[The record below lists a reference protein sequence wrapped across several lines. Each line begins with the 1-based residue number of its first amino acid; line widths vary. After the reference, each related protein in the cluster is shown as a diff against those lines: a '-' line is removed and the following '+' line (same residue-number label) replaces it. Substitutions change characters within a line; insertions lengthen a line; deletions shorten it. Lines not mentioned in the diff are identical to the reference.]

1 MAIYH
6 LTVKI
11 IGRNAGRSSVAA
23 AAYRSGDTLTNQ
35 WDGLT
40 HDYSRKHWI
49 EHAEIM
55 LPPNAP
61 KSFKDRSV
69 LWNAVEL
76 AEKSGNAQ
84 LAREVEIAL
93 PKELTLEQQI
103 ALTRAYIQ
111 ENFTSQGMCADFAIH
126 VPPITDGKGI
136 PLDADGNRT
145 QNPNKMIFNNPHAY
159 IMLTM
164 RPLSSS
170 GEWQPKSQKCYLCR
184 RDNEEKS
191 IPANEF
197 KEAESDG
204 WCKQYQ
210 YYIGK
215 KKIWLTEESAAKK
228 ELKRVSKN
236 PKADCVLNPIIADW
250 NSKDT
255 LFQWRESWASMC
267 NQALRDNNINQQID
281 HRSYESQ
288 GINKVASVHLG
299 PSAYQAEK
307 RGVKTDLG
315 NINREIADDNFFLN
329 QFKKQIEQ
337 LEQRET
343 AKLKKLSSRLEQ
355 LRSQHIAAAY
365 QQILLSMALAE
376 EQDHIQT
383 QFLIADAMAKA
394 TEQMLKALEILGQ
407 NLEVKQR
414 ELAALNPIW
423 TNKQKEIEAEIFD
436 IENQIQSV
444 KKRLSELQAAYKP
457 DTSISEVSTESVEQ
471 RRKRIQNLKQIQSQ
485 TYNEFYS
492 LVDQNRANMAELRE
506 LVRQKRNVY
515 DKHTEQKLK
524 EHYADKFQS
533 DILLKAREQAP
544 DIPNMDGAG
553 IRNNISH
560 RR

>member
-6 LTVKI
+6 LSVKI

-40 HDYSRKHWI
+40 HDYSRKNWI
-49 EHAEIM
+49 EHTEIM

-61 KSFKDRSV
+61 EAFKDRST

-93 PKELTLEQQI
+93 PRELNLQQQI
-103 ALTRAYIQ
+103 ALIKAYIEQ
-111 ENFTSQGMCADFAIH
+111 NFVQQGMCADFAIH
-126 VPPITDGKGI
+126 CPPITDSKGI
-136 PLDADGNRT
+136 PLDTDGNHT
-145 QNPNKMIFNNPHAY
+145 QDPNKMIFNNPHAH

-164 RPLSSS
+164 RPLSSD
-170 GEWQPKSQKCYLCR
+170 GKWQPKSQKCYLCR
-184 RDNEEKS
+184 KSNEEKS

-204 WCKQYQ
+204 WRKQYQ
-210 YYIGK
+210 YRVGK

-255 LFQWRESWASMC
+255 LFRWRESWASMC

-315 NINREIADDNFFLN
+315 TLNREIADDNFFLN

-343 AKLKKLSSRLEQ
+343 AKLKQLSSRLEQ

-365 QQILLSMALAE
+365 QQIILSMTLAE
-376 EQDHIQT
+376 EQDNT
-383 QFLIADAMAKA
+383 QKQFMIADAMARA
-394 TEQMLKALEILGQ
+394 TEQMLNVLKCLEQ
-407 NLEVKQR
+407 SRDVKSK
-414 ELAALNPIW
+414 ELATLNPFQV
-423 TNKQKEIEAEIFD
+423 QKRKELESDIFD
-436 IENQIQSV
+436 VEEQIKAV

-457 DTSISEVSTESVEQ
+457 DKPVSESNTESVEQ
-471 RRKRIQNLKQIQSQ
+471 RRKRIQNLKAIQSQ
-485 TYNEFYS
+485 TYKEFYS
-492 LVDQNRANMAELRE
+492 LVEQNRANMAELRE

-515 DKHTEQKLK
+515 DSHTEQKLK
-524 EHYADKFQS
+524 EHYADTFQS
-533 DILLKAREQAP
+533 DILIKAKEQAP
-544 DIPNMDGAG
+544 DIPAVDGAG

>member
-6 LTVKI
+6 LSVKI

-23 AAYRSGDTLTNQ
+23 AAYRSGDVLTNQ

-49 EHAEIM
+49 EHTEIM

-61 KSFKDRSV
+61 KSFKDRSA

-76 AEKSGNAQ
+76 AEKSSNAQ

-93 PKELTLEQQI
+93 PRELNLQQQI
-103 ALTRAYIQ
+103 ALIKAYIEQ
-111 ENFTSQGMCADFAIH
+111 NFVQQGMCADFAIH
-126 VPPITDGKGI
+126 CPPITDSKGI
-136 PLDADGNRT
+136 PLDTDGNRT
-145 QNPNKMIFNNPHAY
+145 QDPNKMIFNNPHAH

-164 RPLSSS
+164 RPLSSD
-170 GEWQPKSQKCYLCR
+170 GKWQSKSQKCYLCR
-184 RDNEEKS
+184 KSNEEKS

-210 YYIGK
+210 YRVGK

-236 PKADCVLNPIIADW
+236 PKADCVLNPIIAEW
-250 NSKDT
+250 NSKDS
-255 LFQWRESWASMC
+255 LFRWRESWASMC

-307 RGVKTDLG
+307 RGSKTDLG
-315 NINREIADDNFFLN
+315 SLNREIADDNFFLN

-343 AKLKKLSSRLEQ
+343 AKLKQLSSRLEQ

-365 QQILLSMALAE
+365 QQIILSMTLAE
-376 EQDHIQT
+376 EQDNIQT
-383 QFLIADAMAKA
+383 QFLIADTMAKA

-407 NLEVKQR
+407 NLSVKQK

-457 DTSISEVSTESVEQ
+457 DKPVSESNIESVEQ
-471 RRKRIQNLKQIQSQ
+471 RRKRIQNLKAIQSQ

-492 LVDQNRANMAELRE
+492 LVDQNRAKMAELRA
-506 LVRQKRNVY
+506 LVKEKRNVY
-515 DKHTEQKLK
+515 DSNTEQKLK

-533 DILLKAREQAP
+533 DILIKAKEQAP
-544 DIPNMDGAG
+544 DIPTVENAG
-553 IRNNISH
+553 IRNTITH

>member
-6 LTVKI
+6 LSVKI

-49 EHAEIM
+49 EHTEIM

-61 KSFKDRSV
+61 EAFKDRST

-76 AEKSGNAQ
+76 AEKSSNAQ

-93 PKELTLEQQI
+93 PRELNLQQQT
-103 ALTRAYIQ
+103 ALTRAYIEQ
-111 ENFTSQGMCADFAIH
+111 NFVLKGMCADFAIH
-126 VPPITDGKGI
+126 VPPVTDGKGI
-136 PLDADGNRT
+136 PLDADGNHT
-145 QNPNKMIFNNPHAY
+145 QDPDKMIFNNPHAH

-164 RPLSSS
+164 RPLNDR

-184 RDNEEKS
+184 KLNEEKS
-191 IPANEF
+191 IPAMDM
-197 KEAESDG
+197 KQAEIDG
-204 WCKQYQ
+204 WRKQYQ
-210 YYIGK
+210 YRVGK

-228 ELKRVSKN
+228 ELKRTSKN

-255 LFQWRESWASMC
+255 LFRWRESWASMC

-281 HRSYESQ
+281 SRSYEAQ

-299 PSAYQAEK
+299 PSAYRAEK

-315 NINREIADDNFFLN
+315 TLNREIADDNFFLN
-329 QFKKQIEQ
+329 QFKQQIEQ

-343 AKLKKLSSRLEQ
+343 AKLKKLSSKLES

-365 QQILLSMALAE
+365 QQILLSIALAE
-376 EQDHIQT
+376 EQDHTQT

-394 TEQMLKALEILGQ
+394 TEQMLNVLKCLEQSRDI
-407 NLEVKQR
+407 KSK
-414 ELAALNPIW
+414 ELATLNPFQV
-423 TNKQKEIEAEIFD
+423 QKRKELESDIFD

-457 DTSISEVSTESVEQ
+457 DKPVSESNTESVEQ
-471 RRKRIQNLKQIQSQ
+471 RRKRIQNLKAIQSQ
-485 TYNEFYS
+485 TYKEFYS
-492 LVDQNRANMAELRE
+492 LVEQNRANMAELRA
-506 LVRQKRNVY
+506 LVKEKRNVY
-515 DKHTEQKLK
+515 DSHTEQKLK

-533 DILLKAREQAP
+533 DILTKAKEQAP
-544 DIPNMDGAG
+544 DIPAVENTG
-553 IRNNISH
+553 IRNTITH

>member
-6 LTVKI
+6 LSVKI

-23 AAYRSGDTLTNQ
+23 AAYRSGDILTNQ

-40 HDYSRKHWI
+40 HDYSRKNWI
-49 EHAEIM
+49 KHTEIL
-55 LPPNAP
+55 LPDNALE
-61 KSFKDRSV
+61 SFKDRST

-76 AEKSGNAQ
+76 AEKSSNAQ

-93 PKELTLEQQI
+93 PKELTLQQQI

-126 VPPITDGKGI
+126 VPPITDSKGI

-145 QNPNKMIFNNPHAY
+145 QDPNKMIFNNPHAH

-164 RPLSSS
+164 RPLSSD
-170 GEWQPKSQKCYLCR
+170 GKWQPKSQKCYLCR
-184 RDNEEKS
+184 KSNEEKS
-191 IPANEF
+191 IPAMDM
-197 KEAESDG
+197 KQAEIDG
-204 WCKQYQ
+204 WRKQYQ
-210 YYIGK
+210 YRVGK

-236 PKADCVLNPIIADW
+236 PKADCALNPIIADW

-255 LFQWRESWASMC
+255 LFRWRESWASMC

-281 HRSYESQ
+281 SRSYEAQ

-299 PSAYQAEK
+299 PSVYRAEK

-315 NINREIADDNFFLN
+315 SLNREIADDNFFLD

-343 AKLKKLSSRLEQ
+343 AKLKKLSSKLES

-365 QQILLSMALAE
+365 QQILLSIALAE
-376 EQDHIQT
+376 EQDNT
-383 QFLIADAMAKA
+383 QKQFMIADAMAKA
-394 TEQMLKALEILGQ
+394 TEQMLNALKC
-407 NLEVKQR
+407 LEQSRDVKSR
-414 ELAALNPIW
+414 ELATLNPFQV
-423 TNKQKEIEAEIFD
+423 QKRKELESDIFD
-436 IENQIQSV
+436 VEEQIKAV
-444 KKRLSELQAAYKP
+444 KKRLSELQTAYKP
-457 DTSISEVSTESVEQ
+457 DKPVSESNTESVEQ

-485 TYNEFYS
+485 TYKEFYS
-492 LVDQNRANMAELRE
+492 LVEQNRANMAELRE

-515 DKHTEQKLK
+515 DSHTEQKLK
-524 EHYADKFQS
+524 EHYADNFQPG
-533 DILLKAREQAP
+533 ILLKAREQAP